1 MDFIEKLK
9 EKSIKKKNVSTS
21 EALELFVEGTGN
33 PYRVL
38 AAASEI
44 REHFKGKD
52 IILCGMTHLISA
64 KCTQECTSR
73 ASFHSNPDHVSA
85 QKIKTARQVLA
96 EAVQAKKNGAEFF
109 SIITGSEGLKTKKA
123 WKNICQIIPAINKSG
138 IKPCLAAGMIDA
150 NQAAQLKAVGLL
162 RYCHHLQNDGKED
175 RAMMNAVKAAG
186 LSVCAGVS
194 FGIGETFTQRI
205 QSAEVLRKL
214 NVDAVSINMIDSGS
228 ENKRDRAQTLS
239 PMEILMTVAV
249 FRFMLPDKDIKLC
262 GGRKNNLRQLL
273 PLGII
278 AGANSLMTGNDLN
291 ATERN
296 SKLDH
301 EMIAD
306 LGLIPTREIDLCTC
320 GTKGKQRCAASS
332 AIKSRSL
339 V

>member
-9 EKSIKKKNVSTS
+9 EKAIKKKNVSAS

-64 KCTQECTSR
+64 KCTAECTSCS
-73 ASFHSNPDHVSA
+73 SFHSNPDHFSA
-85 QKIKTARQVLA
+85 KKIKTARQILA

-109 SIITGSEGLKTKKA
+109 SIITGSEDLKTKKE
-123 WKNICQIIPAINKSG
+123 WTNIYQAIPGINKSG
-138 IKPCLAAGMIDA
+138 IKPCLAAGIIDA
-150 NQAAQLKAVGLL
+150 NQAEKLKAAGLS
-162 RYCHHLQNDGKED
+162 RYCHSLKSDYKED
-175 RAMMNAVKAAG
+175 LTIIHVVKAAG

-194 FGIGETFTQRI
+194 FGIGENFTQRL
-205 QSAEVLRKL
+205 QAAEVLRKL
-214 NVDAVSINMIDSGS
+214 DVDAVSINIIETGN
-228 ENKRDRAQTLS
+228 ENKRGRTQTLL
-239 PMEILMTVAV
+239 PMEILMTIAI

-262 GGRKNNLRQLL
+262 GSRKNNLRQLL

-278 AGANSLMTGNDLN
+278 AGANSLLTGNDLN
-291 ATERN
+291 TAERN

-320 GTKGKQRCAASS
+320 GTKGKHGCAASS
-332 AIKSRSL
+332 AIKSK
-339 V
+339 